1 MTENK
6 ATNDLKMNKTP
17 RTDSKFITLIYY
29 LTLVSESE

>member
-6 ATNDLKMNKTP
+6 TTNDLKMNKTA
-17 RTDSKFITLIYY
+17 RTDSKFIALIYY